1 MQNLRNM
8 MMYSWLIVGQNYVL
22 LYPVLFFQL
31 ALGILFAQAS
41 QTTFDLDLKWG
52 LLLLVVMLL
61 YNAINAG
68 WYAMLLDAVQHF
80 SRINILISDPPP
92 SSQSASSEAE
102 SNPASSKPAQTPNTD
117 TPAVDSFFEP
127 FKRFNA
133 FLPGV
138 GEHFWSFVLGNGIQI
153 LVGLLLLAISYLI
166 IDQTTGFP
174 SETIAKDLMTQAE
187 KLATTQEMKTY
198 LLNLPT
204 QEQDKIAFSLLCL
217 MGCLL
222 AYMGFST
229 LTFLWPAFVV
239 SHHVGALKGYWL
251 SLRQFFKD
259 PGRIILIALFLI
271 LSYLTMGQ
279 LGQTGNGILAVF
291 VQFFIFFIQ
300 TVFSVL
306 LIVYVLQAS
315 PQDPKPDSGESIQ

>member
-1 MQNLRNM
+1 
-8 MMYSWLIVGQNYVL
+8 
-22 LYPVLFFQL
+22 
-31 ALGILFAQAS
+31 
-41 QTTFDLDLKWG
+41 
-52 LLLLVVMLL
+52 
-61 YNAINAG
+61 
-68 WYAMLLDAVQHF
+68 
-80 SRINILISDPPP
+80 
-92 SSQSASSEAE
+92 
-102 SNPASSKPAQTPNTD
+102 
-117 TPAVDSFFEP
+117 
-127 FKRFNA
+127 
-133 FLPGV
+133 
-138 GEHFWSFVLGNGIQI
+138 
-153 LVGLLLLAISYLI
+153 
-166 IDQTTGFP
+166 
-174 SETIAKDLMTQAE
+174 
-187 KLATTQEMKTY
+187 
-198 LLNLPT
+198 
-204 QEQDKIAFSLLCL
+204 
-217 MGCLL
+217 
-222 AYMGFST
+222 MGFST